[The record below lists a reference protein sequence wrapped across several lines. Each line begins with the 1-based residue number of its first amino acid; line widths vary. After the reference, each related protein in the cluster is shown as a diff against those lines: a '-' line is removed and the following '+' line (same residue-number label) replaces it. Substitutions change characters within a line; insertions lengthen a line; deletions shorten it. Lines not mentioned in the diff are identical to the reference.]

1 MYNYYQQNG
10 GEEVWKPVPTAN
22 LSSVTDAMFVTI
34 LSVDSPVHDG
44 MTKEE
49 LVSVKYKGD
58 LYFDLDDAAS
68 PASTAKHTQDL
79 VKRLEVLGIFPDQL
93 AIYASGGKGFHI
105 LVPAE
110 CFFLKMPKTGIALL
124 PAIYKEMAFE
134 LAVPSLD
141 LRVYTARKGRMF
153 RQANVK
159 RPNGL
164 YKVRINHSEL
174 EGLTEDKYKEICS
187 EPRKD
192 LDIDQAPAEL
202 AYGALE
208 LFDRCRAKVS
218 KAQSKKKQAKPV
230 VLPKDLP
237 SFDLL
242 LRGEGI
248 REGSGFHQLAMQI
261 AITAHARGM
270 SEPDLLAAAAPLLE
284 LHAGDGLR
292 YNTFAKRKQELS
304 RMFSYTDDNPCY
316 EFNSAA
322 IRSLLNHNAPDLSGL
337 IVSEAEVKSNI
348 AAGQTAEGEDNGV
361 DANEFDYGNV
371 IMTQSGM
378 FCMTEAGPKQ
388 ISAVSFDNVLELVSA
403 ETGNVAAMEVDVY
416 VAGVKKARQ
425 ALDIGDFTSA
435 SSLNDIAM
443 RHGQVFLGSDNHG
456 KGAYLKSVEKARKN
470 KSKMYIVAREGLDFL
485 KLAHHEDEEVRNG
498 FMIWADTVG
507 VVTEPRIADKN
518 ISFKFLG
525 HPEPRG
531 YFRTDINDAPDLIPW
546 LKEGNNKET
555 LQTFMKHLLSCQK
568 PAVVG
573 RLLGWMVAC
582 HYRMLFHKKYDK
594 FPLLHLAG
602 AAGQGKTEMTKLFAS
617 FHYYQAEP
625 KMLTPSS
632 TVFSVGLTA
641 SGSSSIPLVLDE
653 FKPSAM
659 AQAQYDKFTLILRD
673 AYNCRAVERGGGNRD
688 STDFKALHSSALSS
702 PMCFIAEA
710 VEEESALMERVVF
723 TMLIKPPAVQLER
736 FRVHFDA
743 AKVNHQLLGMLGK
756 YMAAQIINRYSLEK
770 LGEEFEPM
778 WADAREELMM
788 AGASIEKMSESD
800 IRKRSGAKDRT
811 VYNYTVA
818 KFGLRKFRNLIKG
831 IFEEEFEALF
841 QAMEDTIY
849 DSMVELQDTTIAEWL
864 KVFNVFGDMAAL
876 DPGSTFFL
884 REGKDYA
891 HTVYNGK
898 ECLELYSRACYFKYR
913 AYCMSTGTKPLFHGE
928 QAFVHGISAV
938 TAILASNTS
947 VELDCPGGSHL
958 FDAVELNRAGFR
970 GLGK

>member
-1 MYNYYQQNG
+1 MYNYYQQTG

-49 LVSVKYKGD
+49 LVGIKYKGD
-58 LYFDLDDAAS
+58 MYFDLDDAAS
-68 PASTAKHTQDL
+68 PASTAKHAQEL
-79 VKRLEVLGIFPDQL
+79 IKRLEVLGVFPDQL

-164 YKVRINHSEL
+164 YKVRINHNEL
-174 EGLTEDKYKEICS
+174 EGLTEEKYKEICA
-187 EPRKD
+187 EPRR
-192 LDIDQAPAEL
+192 DIDVDQAPPEL

-230 VLPKDLP
+230 NLPKDLP

-242 LRGEGI
+242 LKGEGI
-248 REGSGFHQLAMQI
+248 KEGVGFHQLAMQI

-270 SEPDLLAAAAPLLE
+270 PESDLLAAAAPLLE
-284 LHAGDGLR
+284 LHAGDGNR
-292 YNTFAKRKQELS
+292 YNTFAKRKQELA
-304 RMFSYTDDNPCY
+304 RMYNYTDDNPCY
-316 EFNSAA
+316 EYNSAA
-322 IRSLLNHNAPDLSGL
+322 IRALLSHNAPDLSGL
-337 IVSEAEVKSNI
+337 VVTEDEVKSNI
-348 AAGQTAEGEDNGV
+348 AAGPSEDGV

-388 ISAVSFDNVLELVSA
+388 ISAVSFDNILELVSA
-403 ETGNVAAMEVDVY
+403 ESGNVAAMEVDVY

-425 ALDIGDFTSA
+425 ALDIDDFTSA

-470 KSKMYIVAREGLDFL
+470 KSKMYIVSREGLDFL

-498 FMIWADTVG
+498 FMIWSDTVG
-507 VVTEPRIADKN
+507 VVTEPRIADKKL
-518 ISFKFLG
+518 SFKFLG
-525 HPEPRG
+525 YPEPRG

-546 LKEGNNKET
+546 LKEDGNKE
-555 LQTFMKHLLSCQK
+555 LLRKFMKDLLSCQK
-568 PAVVG
+568 PAIVG
-573 RLLGWMVAC
+573 RLLGWIVAC

-602 AAGQGKTEMTKLFAS
+602 AAGMGKTEMTKLFAS

-641 SGSSSIPLVLDE
+641 TGSSSIPLILDE

-659 AQAQYDKFTLILRD
+659 AQAQYDKFTLALRD
-673 AYNCRAVERGGGNRD
+673 AYNCRAIERGGGNRD
-688 STDFKALHSSALSS
+688 STDFKALYSSQLSA

-723 TMLIKPPAVQLER
+723 TMLVKPPAVQLER
-736 FRVHFDA
+736 YRVHFDA
-743 AKVNHQLLGMLGK
+743 AKADHQLLGMLGK
-756 YMAAQIINRYSLEK
+756 YMAAQIVNRYSLDK

-778 WADAREELMM
+778 LAEARSKLMM
-788 AGASIEKMSESD
+788 GGVDVASLTETD

-811 VYNYTVA
+811 VFNYTVA
-818 KFGLRKFRNLIKG
+818 KFGVRKIRKLTQG
-831 IFEEEFEALF
+831 IFEDEFEALY
-841 QAMEDTIY
+841 QTMEDTIY
-849 DSMVELQDTTIAEWL
+849 DSMSELQDTTIAEWL

-876 DPGSTFFL
+876 DPGSSFFL

-891 HTVYNGK
+891 HSVYNGK
-898 ECLELYSRACYFKYR
+898 ECLELYARACYFKYR

-938 TAILASNTS
+938 TAIMAVNTS

-958 FDAVELNRAGFR
+958 FDAVELGRSGFR
-970 GLGK
+970 GLGASGK

>member
-10 GEEVWKPVPTAN
+10 GEEVWKPIPTAN
-22 LSSVTDAMFVTI
+22 LNSIADAMFVTI
-34 LSVDSPVHDG
+34 LAVDSPVHED

-49 LVSVKYKGD
+49 LAGIKYKGD

-68 PASTAKHTQDL
+68 PASTAKHTQEL
-79 VKRLEVLGIFPDQL
+79 IKHLEVLGIFPDQL
-93 AIYASGGKGFHI
+93 AIYASGGKGFHV
-105 LVPAE
+105 LVPCE

-164 YKVRINHSEL
+164 FKVRIHHSEL
-174 EGLTEDKYKEICS
+174 VDLTEEKYKEICS
-187 EPRKD
+187 EPRRD
-192 LDIDQAPAEL
+192 IDIDQAPAEL

-218 KAQSKKKQAKPV
+218 KSQSKKKHVKPV
-230 VLPKDLP
+230 NLPKDLP
-237 SFDLL
+237 SFDLM

-248 REGSGFHQLAMQI
+248 KEGTGFHQLAMQI

-270 SEPDLLAAAAPLLE
+270 TEFDLLQAATKLID
-284 LHAGDGLR
+284 LHAGDGNR
-292 YNTFAKRKQELS
+292 YNTSAKRRQELA

-316 EFNSAA
+316 EYNSAA
-322 IRSLLNHNAPDLSGL
+322 IRALLSHNAPDLSGL
-337 IVSEAEVKSNI
+337 NVSEAEVLANI
-348 AAGQTAEGEDNGV
+348 ESGPSEGGIDG
-361 DANEFDYGNV
+361 NEFDYGNV
-371 IMTQSGM
+371 IMTQSGT

-388 ISAVSFDNVLELVSA
+388 ISAISFDNVLELVSA
-403 ETGNVAAMEVDVY
+403 ETGNVAAMEMDIY

-425 ALDIGDFTSA
+425 ALDIDTFTSA
-435 SSLNDIAM
+435 SGLNEIAM
-443 RHGQVFLGSDNHG
+443 KHGQVFLGSDNQG
-456 KGAYLKSVEKARKN
+456 KGVYLKSVEKARKTKN
-470 KSKMYIVAREGLDFL
+470 KMYIVSREGLDFL

-498 FMIWADTVG
+498 FMIWSDTVG

-518 ISFKFLG
+518 LSFKFLG

-531 YFRTDINDAPDLIPW
+531 YYRTDINDAPDLIPW
-546 LKEGNNKET
+546 LKEPGNKERMRK
-555 LQTFMKHLLSCQK
+555 FIGNLLSCQK
-568 PAVVG
+568 PAIVG

-617 FHYYQAEP
+617 FHYYQTEP

-641 SGSSSIPLVLDE
+641 TGSSSIPLVLDE

-659 AQAQYDKFTLILRD
+659 SQANYDKFTLVLRD

-688 STDFKALHSSALSS
+688 SSDFKALHSSNLSA

-723 TMLIKPPAVQLER
+723 TMLIKPPAVQLEKY
-736 FRVHFDA
+736 RVHFDA
-743 AKVNHQLLGMLGK
+743 AKADHQLLGILGK
-756 YMAAQIINRYSLEK
+756 YMAAQIVNRYSLDK
-770 LGEEFEPM
+770 LAEEFEPL
-778 WADAREELMM
+778 WHEARKELMM
-788 AGASIEKMSESD
+788 AGVEVSSLTESD

-811 VYNYTVA
+811 VFNYTVA
-818 KFGLRKFRNLIKG
+818 KFGLIKIKNLIHG
-831 IFEEEFEALF
+831 MFDDEFDAVFAAQEA
-841 QAMEDTIY
+841 TIY

-864 KVFNVFGDMAAL
+864 KVFNVFGDMAVL
-876 DPGSTFFL
+876 DPGSSYFL
-884 REGKDYA
+884 REGRDYA
-891 HTVYNGK
+891 HVVYNGK
-898 ECLELYSRACYFKYR
+898 ECLEIYARSCYFKYR
-913 AYCMSTGTKPLFHGE
+913 AYCMSTGSKPLFHGE

-938 TAILASNTS
+938 TAIMGVNTS

-958 FDAVELNRAGFR
+958 FDAVELGRAGFR
-970 GLGK
+970 GLGGSTK